1 MELKGEN
8 QRRRGRGTYEF
19 RRRLRQFGAW
29 HDDGGDSRSRCVSEV
44 KWA

>member
-1 MELKGEN
+1 MRIRGEE
-8 QRRRGRGTYEF
+8 GVSGGVTYEF

-29 HDDGGDSRSRCVSEV
+29 RDDGGDSRSRCVSEV